1 MSKGLRTRKRQ
12 RMLVVIT
19 GLVTLTVA
27 TFLVLFA
34 LGSDSLSLFLQPSLV
49 KEKLANGELAYD
61 RRFRLGGLV
70 ETGSVETLSDDVTYR
85 FTVTDCAATVPVIFK
100 GLLPDLFR
108 DGQGVVT
115 EGSLREDG
123 VFVADNVLAKH
134 DENYAPPGT
143 LPVNTDACTHPE
155 SAGAGY
161 TSDSK

>member
-1 MSKGLRTRKRQ
+1 MTDVSASADLLK
-12 RMLVVIT
+12 
-19 GLVTLTVA
+19 
-27 TFLVLFA
+27 
-34 LGSDSLSLFLQPSLV
+34 P
-49 KEKLANGELAYD
+49 
-61 RRFRLGGLV
+61 
-70 ETGSVETLSDDVTYR
+70 DVTYR

-161 TSDSK
+161 MSDSK